1 MERWAIALDGEI
13 RRRLT
18 EEQLELGTE
27 MLGEDGGKLLV
38 FRDRFVCLRVA
49 RAAGTTIFQ
58 YREPVSAAAV

>member
-1 MERWAIALDGEI
+1 MQRWAIALDGET

-27 MLGEDGGKLLV
+27 MLGDDGERLLV

-49 RAAGTTIFQ
+49 RAAGTTVLQ
-58 YREPVSAAAV
+58 LQVPMPAAAV